1 MTQLRAD
8 DRVLLLAVPSTN
20 ELASIARDVMNGV
33 VVAIGDRDEVRTAC
47 VAMAGFKNVTFIEAP
62 PDQIPW
68 REAYFTKI
76 IVPPQ
81 LEALLPHAAAELH
94 RLLAPGGQIV
104 KTAVSA

>member
-1 MTQLRAD
+1 MTQLRTD
-8 DRVLLLAVPSTN
+8 DRVLFLAIPSTN
-20 ELASIARDVMNGV
+20 ELTSIATALVNGIA
-33 VVAIGDRDEVRTAC
+33 VAIGDRDEVRAAW

-76 IVPPQ
+76 IVPPH

-94 RLLAPGGQIV
+94 RVLAPGGQIV
-104 KTAVSA
+104 KTTVSA